1 MSSTEGPV
9 LVQLCCRNCGSD
21 LEGLPAD
28 VIFYCGSC
36 GRCWIFDEGFSP
48 VRIQFL
54 RDRGPG
60 TLFLPFWKV
69 DAVVSIYQ
77 RISREGASSSIIEG
91 FRQFTGMERGL
102 SENRPET
109 RRDRF
114 IFPAFATSLVLSTGV
129 RMHGENFLP
138 ERPEHGR
145 TFRVKG
151 GSVGLGDALSL
162 ARGVAVGVEVNR
174 ADFLACVDLD
184 IEVRSADIYAVGC
197 TRQGHAL
204 RINGSEIALPVNAV
218 RDREGI
224 LEEG

>member
-1 MSSTEGPV
+1 MSSTEGAV
-9 LVQLCCRNCGSD
+9 LVQLRCRNCGSD
-21 LEGLPAD
+21 LEGLPTD
-28 VIFYCGSC
+28 VIFYCSNC
-36 GRCWIFDEGFSP
+36 GRCWIFDEGISP
-48 VRIQFL
+48 VRVQFL
-54 RDRGPG
+54 RDHGPG
-60 TLFLPFWKV
+60 TVFLPFWKV

-77 RISREGASSSIIEG
+77 RISREGSSSSIIEG

-102 SENRPET
+102 TENQPET

-138 ERPEHGR
+138 ERQEHGR
-145 TFRVKG
+145 TLKVRG
-151 GSVGLGDALSL
+151 GSVGLRDAVSL
-162 ARGVAVGVEVNR
+162 ARGVAVGVEVSR

-184 IEVRSADIYAVGC
+184 MEVGAADIYAVGC
-197 TRQGHAL
+197 TREGHVL
-204 RINGSEIALPVNAV
+204 RINGSDTALPLSAV